1 MEWTLLVQHKGEV
14 GQYNLIC
21 TSYQVRQN
29 IWLITFTDLHYASA
43 KCYGHTFFLI
53 EYIIVE
59 ILNILGPD
67 NWGSTVQCG
76 WESNNIYVSKQW
88 SFGVC

>member
-1 MEWTLLVQHKGEV
+1 MQHEGVV

-21 TSYQVRQN
+21 TSYQVHQN
-29 IWLITFTDLHYASA
+29 IWLITFTALHYASA
-43 KCYGHTFFLI
+43 QRYGHTFFLNSI
-53 EYIIVE
+53 HIVE

-76 WESNNIYVSKQW
+76 WEINIIYVSKQW
-88 SFGVC
+88 PFGVC